1 MSKISPNKLKKLIAK
16 GRLVPI
22 IMTNDK
28 GQKVLVGYRRK
39 NDRSSKAHENYTF
52 SEPILLEKQVD
63 SVV

>member
-22 IMTNDK
+22 LGSNNEGK
-28 GQKVLVGYRRK
+28 KVLVGYRRK

-52 SEPILLEKQVD
+52 AEPIVLEKQVD
-63 SVV
+63 SNL